1 MSKRKEFYHKH
12 IQKHVFEELEI
23 PDTPKILENSS
34 EEADS
39 KEELKIPEKK
49 VHRVLTLKSILIS
62 FFIIWAASGILI
74 YTFIPKDDRGTFG
87 DMFGAINALFSAFA
101 FGGLVYTL
109 FIQRYELS
117 LQRKEL
123 EMQRLEVAR
132 NADQLEEQKNV
143 MIQQSF
149 ENTFFKMIELHHN
162 ILANSLMIETGK
174 DTEVTRLHYFRLG
187 LEGQANLAE
196 NEHDLKER
204 VFNEISTPRGE
215 WIKQY
220 INNFYCMLLLTE
232 QFCKNTNINARESD
246 YALIILSQLSDDER
260 VIIFYVLGYELKQRL
275 LLDRFYFLED
285 LNPGAPEHT
294 KWMRKLYRDYL

>member
-1 MSKRKEFYHKH
+1 MMRKIKEFYGKYIDKH
-12 IQKHVFEELEI
+12 IFEKLLI
-23 PDTPKILENSS
+23 PATPKVEGEIHESK
-34 EEADS
+34 DS
-39 KEELKIPEKK
+39 GGKFHK
-49 VHRVLTLKSILIS
+49 VMTLKSIFFG
-62 FFIIWAASGILI
+62 FFILWALSGVLI
-74 YTFIPKDDRGTFG
+74 YMFIPQAERGTFG

-143 MIQQSF
+143 MIKQSF

-162 ILANSLMIETGK
+162 ILASSLMTETGRG
-174 DTEVTRLHYFRLG
+174 TEVTRIQYFRRV
-187 LEGQANLAE
+187 LEKDMNYARNKIE
-196 NEHDLKER
+196 LKEKLLK
-204 VFNEISTPRGE
+204 EMSASRGG

-232 QFCKNTNINARESD
+232 QFCKNTNTNVRDSD

-275 LLDRFYFLED
+275 LLEQFYFLED
-285 LNPGAPEHT
+285 LNPKSPEHA
-294 KWMRKLYRDYL
+294 KWMCQLYKD